1 MAGLAGSDEVL
12 GAWGVDRPLG
22 QIASQIYEAEVRLAV
37 PNPGPLVIF
46 TSGLFPGHSAQYN
59 RATSGTS
66 RWRKIGETTG
76 FGSFH
81 VAVDTVSA
89 LTAYNEAVDGYAHV
103 TRRFGEGS
111 GPRFRTV
118 GRALAR
124 LGLPDLR
131 RHEVSRPLYALPL
144 VEDPS
149 AVLLGWS
156 DARATSRAQSVR
168 EIGTAWWTRWI
179 RGRFDELAPRTT
191 SCKDLVG
198 ELEEIAGLNA

>member
-1 MAGLAGSDEVL
+1 
-12 GAWGVDRPLG
+12 WGTDRPLG
-22 QIASQIYEAEVRLAV
+22 EIASKVYCSDVRDAV

-59 RATSGTS
+59 RAASGDN

-81 VAVDTVSA
+81 VALDTVRA
-89 LTAYNEAVDGYAHV
+89 LTAYNEAVDGYAHI
-103 TRRFGEGS
+103 TRAFGEGS
-111 GPRFRTV
+111 GPRFRAV

-131 RHEVSRPLYALPL
+131 RHEVRRPLYALPV

-149 AVLLGWS
+149 GVLLGWS
-156 DARATSRAQSVR
+156 DPQPRDRA
-168 EIGTAWWTRWI
+168 
-179 RGRFDELAPRTT
+179 
-191 SCKDLVG
+191 
-198 ELEEIAGLNA
+198 